1 MPIPRRATPRRL
13 TRTVVAVMILTAATA
28 AVVYFG
34 RQRLVSV
41 VEPEPAPKTGSEA
54 MVAERVHQSA
64 TRDGRTEWSLDAASA
79 QYLLPEKKVLLKDL
93 FVTFFTQDGQKVY
106 LTARN
111 GVVNKDSHD
120 MEAHDDVVV
129 YNDLYR
135 LETER
140 MNYAQGPRQI
150 TSDTPVKITGQA
162 GEVLAD
168 SLAMDLNSNQLE
180 MKGNVRG
187 TLVSSDPN
195 STPPRRP
202 LHIQSEQLAAD
213 MNADTVEFSG
223 RVRMVDDTYTIT
235 SDRLTVQFKPRAEG
249 RSRLESA
256 VSAKDISRM
265 IARGRVVVRSQS
277 LTAGGDAGEY
287 EPDTGRAALWGEKT
301 APPNPAAAR
310 IRTAAPSSE
319 LRPPAGA
326 EIVPGRV
333 RVAVMPSADR
343 R

>member
-1 MPIPRRATPRRL
+1 MPIPQRATPRRL
-13 TRTVVAVMILTAATA
+13 TRAVLVVMILTAATTG
-28 AVVYFG
+28 VVYFV

-54 MVAERVHQSA
+54 MVAERIHQAA

-106 LTARN
+106 LTALN
-111 GVVNKDSHD
+111 GMVKTDSHD

-140 MNYAQGPRQI
+140 MNYAQVSRLI
-150 TSDTPVKITGQA
+150 TSDTPVKITGQT

-168 SLAMDLNSNQLE
+168 SLAMDLKTNKLG

-187 TLVSSDPN
+187 TLVSSGEN
-195 STPPRRP
+195 GTPPRRP
-202 LHIQSEQLAAD
+202 LRIQSEQLAAD

-223 RVRMVDDTYTIT
+223 RVRIVDDIYTIT
-235 SDRLTVQFKPRAEG
+235 SDSLTVHFKPQPG
-249 RSRLESA
+249 GQNRLAGA
-256 VSAKDISRM
+256 VSARDIARM
-265 IARGRVVVRSQS
+265 VARGRVVIRSQS
-277 LTAGGDAGEY
+277 LTAGADVGEY
-287 EPDTGRAALWGEKT
+287 EPDTGRATLWGEKAT
-301 APPNPAAAR
+301 SPNSAATR
-310 IRTAAPSSE
+310 LRTAAPSSKV
-319 LRPPAGA
+319 RPPAGA
-326 EIVPGRV
+326 ETLAGRV